1 MGTTA
6 TVLSISFTTVCV
18 LGIAFVIYIARSTRN
33 PAVAAPDHGA
43 LAEREKAWFGV
54 VVVLLV
60 SLLVATIFFTPYGR
74 TASANAQ
81 VEKIEA
87 IQFAWLIPSTPLQAG
102 RQVEFKL
109 TSADVNHS
117 FAVYTMSGELLFE
130 VQVMPGRTTDYVY
143 TFKHAGTYRVLCL
156 EYCGV
161 GHAEMENQ
169 LTVTA

>member
-1 MGTTA
+1 VGETA

-18 LGIAFVIYIARSTRN
+18 LGIAFVVYIARSTRSG
-33 PAVAAPDHGA
+33 ATSPDPIS
-43 LAEREKAWFGV
+43 LAEREKTWFGA

-60 SLLVATIFFTPYGR
+60 ALLVTTIFFTPYGQ

-81 VEKIEA
+81 VVKIEGL
-87 IQFAWLIPSTPLQAG
+87 QFAWLVPSKPVVAG
-102 RQVEFKL
+102 RQVEFEL

-130 VQVMPGRTTDYVY
+130 VQVVPGTTTKYDY
-143 TFKHAGTYRVLCL
+143 TFKHAGTYRIVCL

-161 GHAEMENQ
+161 GHALMQNQ